1 NALML
6 LTLLFVL
13 LGAAYTVYWFMVLRH
28 HESTDNAYVTGNQVI
43 VMSQVP
49 GSVTTVSV
57 DNTDYVTAGTLLVQL
72 DKRDAG
78 LALEKAQVAL
88 ANSVRQTH

>member
-1 NALML
+1 MSPA
-6 LTLLFVL
+6 T
-13 LGAAYTVYWFMVLRH
+13 
-28 HESTDNAYVTGNQVI
+28 VI

-78 LALEKAQVAL
+78 LALEKHRL
-88 ANSVRQTH
+88 RWQTVSARHISR